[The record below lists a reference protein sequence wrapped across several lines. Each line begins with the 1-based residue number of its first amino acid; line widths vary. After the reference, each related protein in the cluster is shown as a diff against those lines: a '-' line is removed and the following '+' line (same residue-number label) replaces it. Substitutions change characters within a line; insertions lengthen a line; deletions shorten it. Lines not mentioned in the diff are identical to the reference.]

1 MLKPKISPTKKHP
14 SIFVSKVA
22 TGKLLIGVI
31 NNESKYLAIAPKK
44 PPNPTNNIFIEFCLS
59 LSYLKYQDYHNSLAQ
74 SGLPD
79 DEFL

>member
-44 PPNPTNNIFIEFCLS
+44 PPNPINNILLTILLTIIATRVGINISKQC
-59 LSYLKYQDYHNSLAQ
+59 
-74 SGLPD
+74 
-79 DEFL
+79 